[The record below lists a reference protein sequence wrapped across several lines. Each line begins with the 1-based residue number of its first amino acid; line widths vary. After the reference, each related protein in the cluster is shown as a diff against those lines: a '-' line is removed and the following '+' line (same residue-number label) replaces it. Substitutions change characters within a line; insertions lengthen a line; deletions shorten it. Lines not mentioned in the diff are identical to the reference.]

1 MPRPR
6 LPSADQAIVQATRAL
21 LLERGYG
28 GVSIEA
34 VAARAGVAKTTVYRR
49 WPSKAELVFEAAI
62 HHSRLGPA
70 PDTGSLVGDLTAV
83 AVIIVRSL
91 ARTVAAAALTGLIAD
106 LDQNRALHDRVIA
119 RFIGAEQAWIATI
132 VRRAAGRGEVGD
144 SVRPDLVLDLLLG
157 PVVSR
162 TFLTG
167 RSAGRDFGERV
178 AMIVAHGLAGD
189 VNREEN
195 P

>member
-6 LPSADQAIVQATRAL
+6 LPSADHAIVDATRAL
-21 LLERGYG
+21 LLERGYA
-28 GVSIEA
+28 GVSIEG

-62 HHSRLGPA
+62 HHTRLGPA
-70 PDTGSLVGDLTAV
+70 PDTGDLVEDLAAV
-83 AVIIVRSL
+83 AAIIVRSL
-91 ARTVAAAALTGLIAD
+91 SRPVAAAALPGLIAD
-106 LDQNRALHDRVIA
+106 LSQDSALRDRVIA

-132 VRRAAGRGEVGD
+132 VRRAAGRGEAGD
-144 SVRPDLVLDLLLG
+144 NVDPDLVLDLLVG
-157 PVVSR
+157 PVFSR

-167 RSAGRDFGERV
+167 RSAGRDFGERLAITV
-178 AMIVAHGLAGD
+178 GRGLARD

-195 P
+195 

>member
-106 LDQNRALHDRVIA
+106 LDQDRALHDRVIA

-167 RSAGRDFGERV
+167 RSPGRDFGERV

-195 P
+195 Q